1 MLHLNTGFQAK
12 NTCFPIVRLKKD
24 GFFISKLSA
33 FSGQFSAGEKERT
46 ESCLPRRKEL
56 NMKSDAVKKGV
67 ERAPH
72 RSLLYALGCTKE
84 EMGKPFIGV
93 VNSFTDIIPGH
104 KHLREIA
111 AAVKEGVREAG
122 GVPFEF
128 NTIGVCDGIAMN
140 HAGMKFS
147 LPSRELIADSVEIMA
162 EAHAFDALVFI
173 PNCDKIIPGML
184 MATVRLNVPSIFISG
199 GPMLAGHLN
208 GKMVDLNNV
217 FEGVGAFTAGT
228 MTEAELTE
236 LEQQACPGCGSCA
249 GMFTAN
255 TMNCLTEVLGMGL
268 PGNGTIPAVDARRR
282 ALARKAGAQVMK
294 LLAQDIRPKSII
306 TADAIFNAFTADM
319 ALGGSTNTVLHLLA
333 IANEAGVK
341 FDLATINEISDKT
354 PYLTKLRP
362 SGPYRIEELDQAGG
376 IPAVMN
382 EVKSLLKLKAK
393 TVTGKTIGENLAG
406 VKNLNPEIIRPV
418 SKAHSATGGLVVL
431 FGNLAPEGGVVKK
444 AAVAPEMLVHRGP
457 ARVFDSEE
465 EATKAIMGKKIKPGD
480 VLVIRYEGPKGGPG
494 MREMLTPTSLITGI
508 GLEKDVALI
517 TDGRFSGATRGAS
530 IGHVSP
536 EAAAK
541 GPIAAVKEGDIISI
555 DIPGHKLNVELTDKE
570 IKDRLSKLPEFQPRF
585 KTGYLARYTEKVTS
599 ASSGAVFSE

>member
-1 MLHLNTGFQAK
+1 
-12 NTCFPIVRLKKD
+12 
-24 GFFISKLSA
+24 
-33 FSGQFSAGEKERT
+33 
-46 ESCLPRRKEL
+46 
-56 NMKSDAVKKGV
+56 MKSDAVKKGA

-84 EMGKPFIGV
+84 ELNKPFIGI
-93 VNSFTDIIPGH
+93 VNSFNEIVPGH
-104 KHLREIA
+104 KHLQQIA
-111 AAVKEGVREAG
+111 EAVKEGVRAAG

-140 HAGMKFS
+140 HAGMKYS

-162 EAHAFDALVFI
+162 EAHQFDALVFI
-173 PNCDKIIPGML
+173 PNCDKIIPGMM
-184 MATVRLNVPSIFISG
+184 MAAVRLNIPSVFVSG

-217 FEGVGAFTAGT
+217 FEGVGNLTAGT

-236 LEQQACPGCGSCA
+236 LEQVACPGCGSCA

-255 TMNCLTEVLGMGL
+255 TMNCLTEALGLGL

-282 ALARKAGAQVMK
+282 ALARHAGEQILNV
-294 LLAQDIRPKSII
+294 LAQNLKPKDIINQ
-306 TADAIFNAFTADM
+306 DAIYNAFTLDM
-319 ALGGSTNTVLHLLA
+319 ALGGSSNTVLHLLA
-333 IANEAGVK
+333 IASEAGVK
-341 FDLATINEISDKT
+341 FDLKTINEISDKT

-382 EVKSLLKLKAK
+382 EIKSLLKLKSK

-406 VKNLNPEIIRPV
+406 SKNINPEIIRPMN
-418 SKAHSATGGLVVL
+418 KAHTATGGLVIL
-431 FGNLAPEGGVVKK
+431 FGNLAPEGAAVKK
-444 AAVAPEMLVHRGP
+444 AAVAPEMMVHKGP

-480 VLVIRYEGPKGGPG
+480 VIVIRYEGPRGGPG

-555 DIPGHKLNVELTDKE
+555 DIPNHKLDVELTDKE
-570 IKDRLSKLPEFQPRF
+570 INDRLSKLAEFQPRI
-585 KTGYLARYTEKVTS
+585 KSGYLVRYTERVTS
-599 ASSGAVFSE
+599 ASSGAVFRK

>member
-1 MLHLNTGFQAK
+1 
-12 NTCFPIVRLKKD
+12 
-24 GFFISKLSA
+24 
-33 FSGQFSAGEKERT
+33 
-46 ESCLPRRKEL
+46 
-56 NMKSDAVKKGV
+56 MKSDAVKKGV

-72 RSLLYALGCTKE
+72 RSLLYALGCTKDE
-84 EMGKPFIGV
+84 LNKPFIGI
-93 VNSFTDIIPGH
+93 VNSFNEIVPGH
-104 KHLREIA
+104 KHLQQIA
-111 AAVKEGVREAG
+111 EAVKEGVRAAG

-140 HAGMKFS
+140 HAGMKYS

-173 PNCDKIIPGML
+173 PNCDKIIPGMM
-184 MATVRLNVPSIFISG
+184 MAAVRLNIPSIFVSG

-217 FEGVGAFTAGT
+217 FEGVGNFTAGT

-236 LEQQACPGCGSCA
+236 LEQVACPGCGSCA

-255 TMNCLTEVLGMGL
+255 TMNCLTEALGLGL

-282 ALARKAGAQVMK
+282 ALARKAGEQIMK
-294 LLAQDIRPKSII
+294 VLAQNLRPKDII
-306 TADAIFNAFTADM
+306 NQDAIYNAFTLDM
-319 ALGGSTNTVLHLLA
+319 ALGGSSNTVLHLLA
-333 IANEAGVK
+333 IANEAGIK
-341 FDLATINEISDKT
+341 FDLKTINEISDKT

-376 IPAVMN
+376 IPAVMA
-382 EVKSLLKLKAK
+382 EIKTLLKLKSK

-406 VKNLNPEIIRPV
+406 VKNVNPEIIRPM
-418 SKAHSATGGLVVL
+418 SKAHTATGGLVVL

-444 AAVAPEMLVHRGP
+444 AAVAPEMMVHKGP

-480 VLVIRYEGPKGGPG
+480 VMVIRYEGPKGGPG

-555 DIPGHKLNVELTDKE
+555 DIPNHKLDVELTEKE
-570 IKDRLSKLPEFQPRF
+570 INDRLSKLPEFQPRI
-585 KTGYLARYTEKVTS
+585 KTGYLVRYTERVTS
-599 ASSGAVFSE
+599 ASSGAVFRK